1 MYEID
6 TDCLIV
12 GAGAL
17 SLSFADS
24 LLEHGDGHITFVDQH
39 PKPGGHW
46 NVAYPFVTLHQ
57 PSATYGLNSM
67 SLDDELIDTDG
78 PNKGFYKL
86 ATGTQVLGY
95 FEQAMQQRFIPSG
108 RVSYYPMSKYQ
119 EGANGEHTI
128 VSSISGK
135 KTRVNVRRKLVD
147 GSVWTASVPATHK
160 RKFEIADGVRL
171 TTPGRLPDAWLIDAE
186 LSDAKVPEHYVI
198 MGGGKTAMD
207 VVVWLMNMGVEA
219 SSISWV
225 RPRETWLINR
235 ASTQPSAKF
244 AVNSIGWQLEQMR
257 IGATAT
263 SGDEIFLHLEKHGH
277 MFRLDQS
284 SLPSK
289 FHYPTISQGEV
300 DLLRQIEHVI
310 KIGRVSLIEP
320 GVLHGVDGDA
330 EVPVDSLFIDCT
342 ATAAK
347 RIDVSPIWEDN
358 RITPAILQVPLV
370 SLSAAIAGFI
380 EATFDTN
387 EEKNALAVP
396 IQMTDTPADYP
407 QAMLGNVINRM
418 LWSKNP
424 EITNFL
430 NTARLD
436 PAQRMR
442 NAMTDVSE
450 SVLYD
455 AGQIRNATIAALPN
469 LKKLMAENNMA
480 ENKIVESKVAD

>member
-1 MYEID
+1 LFMYEID
-6 TDCLIV
+6 TDYLIV

-24 LLEHGDGHITFVDQH
+24 LLEYGDGHITFVDQH

-67 SLDDELIDTDG
+67 DLGDDLIDTDG

-108 RVSYYPMSKYQ
+108 RVSYYSMSKYQ
-119 EGANGEHTI
+119 QGPNGEHTI
-128 VSSISGK
+128 ESSISGK

-147 GSVWTASVPATHK
+147 GSAWTASVPATHK
-160 RKFEIADGVRL
+160 RKFNIADGVRL
-171 TTPGRLPDAWLIDAE
+171 TTPGKLPEAWLT
-186 LSDAKVPEHYVI
+186 DAKVAGHYVI

-207 VVVWLMNMGVEA
+207 VGVWLMNMGVEA
-219 SSISWV
+219 SNISWV

-235 ASTQPSAKF
+235 ASTQPGSKF
-244 AVNSIGWQLEQMR
+244 AANTVGWQLEQMR
-257 IGATAT
+257 IAATAT

-277 MFRLDQS
+277 MLRLDQS

-289 FHYPTISQGEV
+289 FHFPTISQIEV
-300 DLLRQIEHVI
+300 DLLRKIEHVI

-320 GVLHGVDGDA
+320 GVLHGLDGDA
-330 EVPVDSLFIDCT
+330 EVPEDSLFIDCT
-342 ATAAK
+342 ATAATRQK
-347 RIDVSPIWEDN
+347 VTPIWEGE
-358 RITPAILQVPLV
+358 RITPGILQVPLV
-370 SLSAAIAGFI
+370 SLSASVAGFI

-387 EEKNALAVP
+387 EAKNALAIP
-396 IQMTDTPADYP
+396 IQMTDTPGDYP
-407 QAMLGNVINRM
+407 QAMLGNVMNRM
-418 LWSKNP
+418 LWSQNP
-424 EITNFL
+424 EIMNFL

-442 NAMTDVSE
+442 NAMAEVSKNVQHE
-450 SVLYD
+450 
-455 AGQIRNATIAALPN
+455 AAQIRDATVAAVPN
-469 LKKLMAENNMA
+469 LKKL
-480 ENKIVESKVAD
+480 VAINHMSQTKKSE

>member
-1 MYEID
+1 MFMHEID
-6 TDCLIV
+6 TDYLIV

-17 SLSFADS
+17 GLSFADS

-67 SLDDELIDTDG
+67 SLSDDLMDTDG

-119 EGANGEHTI
+119 EGAGGEHNI

-160 RKFEIADGVRL
+160 RKFEITDGVRL
-171 TTPGRLPDAWLIDAE
+171 TTPGKLPDAWLT
-186 LSDAKVPEHYVI
+186 DAKVPGHYVI

-207 VVVWLMNMGVEA
+207 VGVWLINMGVEA

-235 ASTQPSAKF
+235 ASTQPGSKF
-244 AVNSIGWQLEQMR
+244 AENSIGWQLEQMR

-289 FHYPTISQGEV
+289 FHFPTISQGEV

-310 KIGRVSLIEP
+310 KIGRVNLIEP
-320 GVLHGVDGDA
+320 GVLHGSDGDA
-330 EVPVDSLFIDCT
+330 EVPADSLFIDCT

-347 RIDVSPIWEDN
+347 RAAVSPIWQDD
-358 RITPAILQVPLV
+358 RIVPAILQVPLV

-387 EEKNALAVP
+387 EEKNALAMP

-407 QAMLGNVINRM
+407 QAMLGNVMNRM

-424 EITNFL
+424 AIMSFL

-436 PAQRMR
+436 PAQRIKSVM
-442 NAMTDVSE
+442 ADVTE
-450 SVLYD
+450 DVRHD

-469 LKKLMAENNMA
+469 LKKLMVENLMA
-480 ENKIVESKVAD
+480 GNKAAD

>member
-1 MYEID
+1 MHEID
-6 TDCLIV
+6 TDYLIV

-17 SLSFADS
+17 GLSFADS
-24 LLEHGDGHITFVDQH
+24 LLEYGDGHITFVDQH

-67 SLDDELIDTDG
+67 SLGDDLIDSDG
-78 PNKGFYKL
+78 PNKGYYKL

-128 VSSISGK
+128 ISSISGK
-135 KTRVNVRRKLVD
+135 KTRINVRRKLVD

-171 TTPGRLPDAWLIDAE
+171 TTPGKLPETWLT
-186 LSDAKVPEHYVI
+186 DAKVPGHYVI

-207 VVVWLMNMGVEA
+207 VGVWLMNMGVEA

-225 RPRETWLINR
+225 RPRETWLVNR
-235 ASTQPSAKF
+235 ASTQPGAKF
-244 AVNSIGWQLEQMR
+244 AENTIGWQLEQMR

-320 GVLHGVDGDA
+320 GVLHGLDSDA

-347 RIDVSPIWEDN
+347 RAAVKPIWEGD

-370 SLSAAIAGFI
+370 SLSASIAGFI

-387 EEKNALAVP
+387 EEKNALAMP
-396 IQMTDTPADYP
+396 IQMTDTPGDYP
-407 QAMLGNVINRM
+407 QAMLGNVMNRM

-424 EITNFL
+424 AIMNFL

-442 NAMTDVSE
+442 SAMADVNE
-450 SVLYD
+450 NVQHD
-455 AGQIRNATIAALPN
+455 ASQIRNATIAALPN
-469 LKKLMAENNMA
+469 LKKLVAKNQEA
-480 ENKIVESKVAD
+480 ENKTAD